1 MIDKNMS
8 LDEMV
13 QFFYSKY
20 ETYIKKSKENI
31 GLNLKD
37 LNLDMSY
44 EHSSF
49 EAE

>member
-8 LDEMV
+8 LDELV

-20 ETYIKKSKENI
+20 ETYIAKSKESIEFNV
-31 GLNLKD
+31 KD
-37 LNLDMSY
+37 LNLDTSNEY
-44 EHSSF
+44 SSF

>member
-44 EHSSF
+44 EYSSF

>member
-8 LDEMV
+8 LDELV

-37 LNLDMSY
+37 LNLNTSNEY
-44 EHSSF
+44 NRL

>member
-8 LDEMV
+8 LDELV

-37 LNLDMSY
+37 LNLKPSNEY
-44 EHSSF
+44 SSF

>member
-8 LDEMV
+8 LDELV

-20 ETYIKKSKENI
+20 EIHIAKSKENI

-37 LNLDMSY
+37 LNLNTSKEY
-44 EHSSF
+44 SSLK
-49 EAE
+49 AE